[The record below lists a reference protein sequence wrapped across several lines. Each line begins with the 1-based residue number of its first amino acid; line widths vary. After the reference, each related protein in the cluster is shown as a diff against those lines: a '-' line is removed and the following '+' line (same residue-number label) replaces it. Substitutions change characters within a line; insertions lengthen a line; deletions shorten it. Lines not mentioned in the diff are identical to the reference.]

1 MVNNIVEYSC
11 LDSIRDMIL
20 KKKKKILSVTVAQS
34 CLSLCSLLFLMPSGR
49 IERRTKMTLSILF
62 FFFFG
67 HAEKDVSTLKNGV
80 TFGVTK
86 LLTSPS
92 EHLHLKIA
100 SYFILLSPKTILSII
115 TYHFIIFSTFQ
126 LLFYNTTH

>member
-1 MVNNIVEYSC
+1 
-11 LDSIRDMIL
+11 
-20 KKKKKILSVTVAQS
+20 
-34 CLSLCSLLFLMPSGR
+34 MPSGR
-49 IERRTKMTLSILF
+49 IERRAKMTLSILF
-62 FFFFG
+62 FFFFFG
-67 HAEKDVSTLKNGV
+67 HAEKGVSTLKNGV

-100 SYFILLSPKTILSII
+100 SYFILLSPKIILSII